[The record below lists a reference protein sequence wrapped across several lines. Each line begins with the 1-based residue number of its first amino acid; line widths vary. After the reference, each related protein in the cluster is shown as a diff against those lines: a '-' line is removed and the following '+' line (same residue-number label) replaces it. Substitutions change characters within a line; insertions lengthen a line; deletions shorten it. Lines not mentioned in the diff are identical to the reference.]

1 MHTISGYNIR
11 GGNLRNNGMYE
22 DPKSIKNEFDRNCVS
37 QQPFYFH
44 VHFIFII
51 KCSRSLFMFFIKI
64 RKTKF
69 EDSFCY
75 KVYSH
80 KKRRCVSFDL

>member
-1 MHTISGYNIR
+1 MYTISGYNIR
-11 GGNLRNNGMYE
+11 GENLRNNGMYE
-22 DPKSIKNEFDRNCVS
+22 DPKSIKNEFDRNC
-37 QQPFYFH
+37 
-44 VHFIFII
+44 HFIFII
-51 KCSRSLFMFFIKI
+51 KCSRSLLMFFIKI

>member
-1 MHTISGYNIR
+1 MYTISGYNIR

-51 KCSRSLFMFFIKI
+51 KCSRSLLMFFIPNLRVVVVIKFI
-64 RKTKF
+64 LIKKT
-69 EDSFCY
+69 
-75 KVYSH
+75 V
-80 KKRRCVSFDL
+80 R